1 MKREPEIATT
11 SSSPVMLPRW
21 SAWRKTRGMRVG
33 SFVAL
38 FAVLVVLPALLSD
51 YYIYLAAQVMI
62 YAIATLGLDIVYG
75 RAGQLSLAHASF
87 FGLGAYTAALSTS
100 FSVPFWLQPF
110 LVVALAVMA
119 GAVVAVPTLRLS
131 GLRLALVTLLFGELF
146 TWAINHTGDLTG
158 GSEGM
163 TVPPLTVGAFDS
175 SNPVHIYAL
184 AAIVSVL
191 ATLLCSQLGRT
202 QYGRRMLAVRD
213 SELASQ
219 AIGVPIVKTKI
230 VAFILA
236 AAFAGIAGWLYAYA
250 VGFISPTTF
259 DLFGSV
265 YFLVAVI
272 LGGSGKVL
280 GAWLG
285 ALYIVLIPDVF
296 TAMGYPNL
304 FPILGGGVLIAVA
317 LLLPGGLVD
326 GATQLLRMVT
336 RTYKGGSAGSGR
348 I

>member
-1 MKREPEIATT
+1 
-11 SSSPVMLPRW
+11 
-21 SAWRKTRGMRVG
+21 MRVG
-33 SFVAL
+33 LFVAWL
-38 FAVLVVLPALLSD
+38 AALAVLPALLSD
-51 YYIYLAAQVMI
+51 YDVYLAAQVMI

-87 FGLGAYTAALSTS
+87 FGLGAYVAALSTG
-100 FSVPFWLQPF
+100 FNVPFWLQPF
-110 LVVALAVMA
+110 LVVALAVLA

-146 TWAINHTGDLTG
+146 TWAIDHTGDLTG
-158 GSEGM
+158 GSEGI
-163 TVPPLTVGAFDS
+163 TVAPLTVGAFDS
-175 SNPVHIYAL
+175 SNPLHAYVLTAV
-184 AAIVSVL
+184 VSVL
-191 ATLLCSQLGRT
+191 ATLLSLQLGRT

-219 AIGVPIVKTKI
+219 AIGVPIVRTKI

-236 AAFAGIAGWLYAYA
+236 AIFAGIAGWLYAYA

-296 TAMGYPNL
+296 TTIGYPNL

-326 GATQLLRMVT
+326 GASRLLRIIS
-336 RTYKGGSAGSGR
+336 RANKGGSAGPAR